1 MSIISAIMYGQK
13 MRKAM
18 YKYEIWFDGQ
28 CIIDSDNVDTEFE
41 SEEEAMEE
49 ALEVAEDRIQ
59 EWKADGSW
67 DGEKLD
73 DFDIRVK
80 EV

>member
-1 MSIISAIMYGQK
+1 MSKISAIMYGQK
-13 MRKAM
+13 VRKVM
-18 YKYEIWFDGQ
+18 YKYEIWFEGQ

>member
-1 MSIISAIMYGQK
+1 MF
-13 MRKAM
+13 
-18 YKYEIWFDGQ
+18 KYEIWFDGQ
-28 CIIDSDNVDTEFE
+28 CIIDSDNVDAEFE

-49 ALEVAEDRIQ
+49 A
-59 EWKADGSW
+59 KADVEGRIEQWKEDSSYL
-67 DGEKLD
+67 GETVD